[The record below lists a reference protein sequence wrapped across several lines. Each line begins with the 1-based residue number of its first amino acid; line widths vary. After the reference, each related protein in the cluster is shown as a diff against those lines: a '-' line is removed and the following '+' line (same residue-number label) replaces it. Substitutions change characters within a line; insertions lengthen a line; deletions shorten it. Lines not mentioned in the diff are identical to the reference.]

1 MDPSNK
7 VDIFIEKNELNECKF
22 DFILDS
28 IQYSLANPV
37 SIKCLTEDDL
47 SQIKYTQCWSQILN
61 ELIYSNR
68 TKTDGFVIFF
78 QNIINSYHNLHI
90 CSCKTAICF
99 SLLLWKHLKSNIT
112 KNDMISKQ
120 ISFQMSSVLN
130 ECIDLV
136 KKNKLLHLNN
146 QQQEIKLK
154 SRHIIKK
161 IDYSSFKSIINGVCR
176 NQSNLSDIVNELISE
191 HQLQNKEFNFDN
203 ISILT
208 SKKNNAFNFKII
220 NGIVHLLDSI
230 NSNIINTS
238 TLNINDRSL
247 NSILIDSSLV
257 HNYSFL
263 GFNKNLESIQFDQD
277 YTLITSQLEL
287 WRIETK
293 SILIENN
300 IKVLFIKDKIDDD
313 LMNFCILNSIL
324 VFKNLSNDFF
334 KQLMILYNCKPIV
347 YINNLVKEEN
357 IFISKF
363 KQIDDYLIF
372 DNFNTD
378 LFTVII
384 ESNLIGGLL
393 KENLKHCLK
402 RTQNIL
408 KSNIFLNGNG
418 NTEKYLYNE
427 LNTQISRYDLNDHK
441 LIYFNIVKDVFM
453 KTFRDFS
460 FLVANNDAL
469 SMNTYDDFSS
479 KIEAWKIACLINKF
493 FLNTDFSLR
502 I

>member
-1 MDPSNK
+1 MLK
-7 VDIFIEKNELNECKF
+7 
-22 DFILDS
+22 ILFHFTFS
-28 IQYSLANPV
+28 
-37 SIKCLTEDDL
+37 
-47 SQIKYTQCWSQILN
+47 
-61 ELIYSNR
+61 
-68 TKTDGFVIFF
+68 
-78 QNIINSYHNLHI
+78 
-90 CSCKTAICF
+90 AIA
-99 SLLLWKHLKSNIT
+99 
-112 KNDMISKQ
+112 
-120 ISFQMSSVLN
+120 
-130 ECIDLV
+130 
-136 KKNKLLHLNN
+136 
-146 QQQEIKLK
+146 
-154 SRHIIKK
+154 R
-161 IDYSSFKSIINGVCR
+161 
-176 NQSNLSDIVNELISE
+176 
-191 HQLQNKEFNFDN
+191 

-408 KSNIFLNGNG
+408 KSNIYLNGNG